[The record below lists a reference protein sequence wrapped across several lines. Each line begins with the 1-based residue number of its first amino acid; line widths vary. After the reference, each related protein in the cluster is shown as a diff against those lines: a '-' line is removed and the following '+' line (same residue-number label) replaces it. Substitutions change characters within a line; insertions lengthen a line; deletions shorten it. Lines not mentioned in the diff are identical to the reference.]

1 MKSNRKLSDETG
13 IHRVCDKKTFYDNGE
28 RDGKL
33 KTRGLA
39 IAYLWKYKKK
49 YFFIWHAN
57 IKWKL
62 NI

>member
-1 MKSNRKLSDETG
+1 MRQAFVQT
-13 IHRVCDKKTFYDNGE
+13 VCDKKTFYDNGE

-39 IAYLWKYKKK
+39 IAYLWKYIKK